1 MIPRGIEDVAPWPDW
16 AAAAGGV
23 THFLHDHV
31 GWDLWMVTRV
41 VGEHQIV
48 LCAQPEDQVRPGA
61 RLPWEESFCRQMVEG
76 NAPRVA
82 TVTAVV
88 PAYANLTK
96 GLGRNVA
103 AYLGVP
109 IVAPDGSVHDVFG
122 DVTVSNGLDWSPD
135 GSLAYYDDTH
145 THRTD
150 VFDWSAATG
159 LTGRR
164 PFVRFADDER
174 PDGLTVDGDGGVW
187 IAFYG
192 GSAVRRYT
200 ADGRLDAVIELPTPN
215 VTACTF
221 GGPDLDQLFI
231 TTSAQGREG
240 DPVAGSLFRA
250 DVGVRGMPVREFA
263 G

>member
-1 MIPRGIEDVAPWPDW
+1 VIPRGIEDVAPWPDW

-109 IVAPDGSVHDVFG
+109 IVAPDGSLFG
-122 DVTVSNGLDWSPD
+122 TVCG
-135 GSLAYYDDTH
+135 
-145 THRTD
+145 
-150 VFDWSAATG
+150 
-159 LTGRR
+159 
-164 PFVRFADDER
+164 
-174 PDGLTVDGDGGVW
+174 
-187 IAFYG
+187 IAFRAKPL
-192 GSAVRRYT
+192 SATRDLPLV
-200 ADGRLDAVIELPTPN
+200 ELMARVLGTLLAAGLQPPPTPPPP
-215 VTACTF
+215 
-221 GGPDLDQLFI
+221 G
-231 TTSAQGREG
+231 
-240 DPVAGSLFRA
+240 
-250 DVGVRGMPVREFA
+250 
-263 G
+263 